1 MRPFLNINPV
11 QCINALYNRSAISD
25 SLWRV

>member
-11 QCINALYNRSAISD
+11 QCINALYNRSAI
-25 SLWRV
+25 